1 VNRRI
6 YDLRLAIYA
15 LGVVLVGGG
24 QVWAQATNGGGYPI
38 DLPTVLRLAGAQ
50 NLDVQIAR
58 QRLNEAEAHRES
70 ALEKFFPWIAA
81 GAGYHRRDGVA
92 QAVPAGTISD
102 AHFQSY
108 SPGGALAAQID
119 LGEAIYQSLAAK
131 QRLNASDQALE
142 AQRQGATLSA
152 ALDYFELAKAD
163 ALVEV
168 VKEALKTSQD
178 YQQQLHA
185 AVAAGIAFKGDELR
199 VQTQTEHY
207 EVTLRQALERRRIA
221 GAELAVVLH
230 LDAQVELVPPESGL
244 AALCLFGTNAS
255 MSALVE
261 RALQTRPELKQSQAT
276 LASVRAEKNGVVYGP
291 LIPTIGAQA
300 FGGGLGGGP
309 DGGPTTFAV
318 EGDYLVGVTWRIGP
332 GGLFD
337 PGRIKASKAQ
347 LAAVELGEAK
357 LRDSITGEVVSALV
371 RVRSLSEQIALAAR
385 TLLTASETLRLT
397 RERKQFGVGIVLEDV
412 QAQQD
417 LTQAR
422 SNYFTAL
429 AEHNKAQYGLWKA
442 VGGAVASV
450 GK

>member
-1 VNRRI
+1 MKRITRGRR
-6 YDLRLAIYA
+6 RAICA
-15 LGVVLVGGG
+15 IGLLLSVGGRIA
-24 QVWAQATNGGGYPI
+24 AQPTKTGVYPI
-38 DLPTVLRLAGAQ
+38 DLPTALRLAGAQ

-58 QRLNEAEAHRES
+58 QRLSEAEAHRES

-131 QRLNASDQALE
+131 QRVNASDQALE

-152 ALDYFELAKAD
+152 AQGYFELAKAD

-168 VKEALKTSQD
+168 IKEALKTSRD
-178 YQQQLHA
+178 YHQQLHA
-185 AVAAGIAFKGDELR
+185 AVAAGIAFQGDELR

-207 EVTLRQALERRRIA
+207 DITLRQALERRRIA

-244 AALCLFGTNAS
+244 AALGLFETNAS

-261 RALQTRPELKQSQAT
+261 LALQTRPELKQSQAT
-276 LASVRAEKNGVVYGP
+276 LAAVRAEKNGVVYGP
-291 LIPTIGAQA
+291 LIPTVGAQA

-309 DGGPTTFAV
+309 DGGPTTFGA
-318 EGDYLVGVTWRIGP
+318 EGDYLVGVSWRIGP

-385 TLLTASETLRLT
+385 NLQTASETLRLT
-397 RERKQFGVGIVLEDV
+397 RERKQYGVGIVLEDI

-422 SNYFTAL
+422 SDYFTAL
-429 AEHNKAQYGLWKA
+429 AEYNKTQYALKKA
-442 VGGAVASV
+442 VGGSAES
-450 GK
+450 GGR